1 MRSHPHKSQVPSGL
15 APWLATVC
23 LSLVHLVSH
32 ACTPAAGA
40 ASLHAVSGKL
50 EISLGN
56 CTGAGKAW
64 DSQFDSSVSQA
75 TFYPDTNA
83 NYWVTGLP
91 SLKGQ
96 GAHWEVRGQMPDARF
111 SSLQTYTFRGDRMGV
126 LVDEDYLA
134 NPGSMNW
141 IRQSGRYA
149 TAALHQYTARLRQV
163 SAGISLPKGELAIS
177 DEALSAGSVPV
188 ALLAYRVYPNLRLN
202 GSGLPAE
209 LNAASW
215 VGRGQVALPEIV
227 YVVDDPTL
235 PHFTSSDQI
244 FKGTQ
249 ASTLLG
255 KAMAGMEALGDVAAP
270 VLSLVRNL
278 PAPLWADPVRWQVN
292 AGLQT
297 NLRGMINANEAPV
310 AAMLWQATLS
320 KLPNFSGFDNAATRY
335 FVGGIHPAR
344 GQVLVTRF
352 KAATVAD
359 PDRGEAILPA
369 ADSARQVRYWSIC
382 LNNTLSLYVTGCLRD
397 SSVKTDANGDVT
409 LVLSTG
415 STPPIGP
422 DGLPAANWLR
432 HASPNELLLIR
443 YMWASTGFVASPTA
457 YTGNADDP
465 AALAAWSQAYYP
477 RSTYCSLNNYRYN
490 ACAKVFTPVQER
502 LYQLNPG
509 LLGKAV

>member
-1 MRSHPHKSQVPSGL
+1 MHIHQLMRGV
-15 APWLATVC
+15 APGMAPMLTALC
-23 LSLVHLVSH
+23 LSAAHLAAH
-32 ACTPAAGA
+32 ACTPAATTPTRNA
-40 ASLHAVSGKL
+40 QTGKL

-56 CTGAGKAW
+56 CAGAGKAW
-64 DSQFDSSVSQA
+64 DSQFDSSASQA

-111 SSLQTYTFRGDRMGV
+111 SSLQTYTFRGERMGV

-134 NPGSMNW
+134 NPGSVNW
-141 IRQSGRYA
+141 IRQSGRYSH
-149 TAALHQYTARLRQV
+149 AASHQYTATLHQV
-163 SAGISLPKGELAIS
+163 GVEVSLPKGQLVIS
-177 DEALSAGSVPV
+177 DEALGSGKVPV
-188 ALLAYRVYPNLRLN
+188 ALLAYRVYPNLKSN
-202 GSGLPAE
+202 GSAVPAD
-209 LNAASW
+209 LKTASW
-215 VGRGQVALPEIV
+215 VARGQVALPEIV
-227 YVVDDPTL
+227 YVVDDAAL

-255 KAMAGMEALGDVAAP
+255 KAMAGFEALADVAAP
-270 VLSLVRNL
+270 VLSQVRNL

-297 NLRGMINANEAPV
+297 NLRGMINAAEAPM
-310 AAMLWQATLS
+310 AATLWQASLN

-382 LNNTLSLYVTGCLRD
+382 LNNTLSLYVTGCIRD
-397 SSVKTDANGDVT
+397 TAVKTDAHGDVT
-409 LVLSTG
+409 LVLSSG
-415 STPPIGP
+415 SSAPAGP

-443 YMWASTGFVASPTA
+443 YMWASAGFTASPTV
-457 YTGNADDP
+457 YTGNADDT
-465 AALAAWSQAYYP
+465 AALAAWSQAHYP

-490 ACAKVFTPVQER
+490 ACTKVFTPAQER
-502 LYQLNPG
+502 LYQLNPS
-509 LLGKAV
+509 LLGKAG